1 MTNTTPDTQKY
12 RNQLKL
18 NLLKICPDLNLFE
31 LEELTQKTSLK
42 IIDKNEIFIKAD
54 SYSDSIYF
62 IVQGMVRVYY
72 EKEGKEITNVLLT
85 EGDVIA
91 GSYSYITGGKNFSNY
106 QALEY
111 TLALC
116 ISNQELEELYQKY
129 HSIERLGRKIVERY
143 YASFMK
149 KTYDVLFLST
159 EERYN
164 TFVQN
169 NRALFNRISLKYI
182 ASYLGITQETLSRLR
197 SKH

>member
-91 GSYSYITGGKNFSNY
+91 GYIH
-106 QALEY
+106 
-111 TLALC
+111 TLPEA
-116 ISNQELEELYQKY
+116 
-129 HSIERLGRKIVERY
+129 KILV
-143 YASFMK
+143 
-149 KTYDVLFLST
+149 
-159 EERYN
+159 
-164 TFVQN
+164 
-169 NRALFNRISLKYI
+169 
-182 ASYLGITQETLSRLR
+182 ITKR
-197 SKH
+197 